1 MEHSTAHNELDRDHH
16 NVIAKHYDRLI
27 VQPRKTIND
36 RAFRFIKTYLK
47 HPALAMLD
55 LGAGTGHMS
64 VRFGSN
70 FRTITLVDHSEGML
84 EKAKTNT
91 SHIKAN
97 KRFETCEAFEFLKK
111 SNQQFDLITCVG
123 FLHHLEPHELNEL
136 FGLLHNALSAKGKII
151 LAEPVATAAIEPSA
165 VRWWNKAMRPKI
177 EEYLSLAPT
186 PDEAP
191 LNLGN
196 LKQAYADQG
205 FSLIAERRGWEIF
218 ARFNNNM
225 VDQLAINVLDRLF
238 NKDGVVWIAVIGPA
252 NA

>member
-1 MEHSTAHNELDRDHH
+1 
-16 NVIAKHYDRLI
+16 
-27 VQPRKTIND
+27 
-36 RAFRFIKTYLK
+36 
-47 HPALAMLD
+47 MLD

-97 KRFETCEAFEFLKK
+97 KHFETCEAFEFLKK

-123 FLHHLEPHELNEL
+123 FLHRLEPHELNEL

-151 LAEPVATAAIEPSA
+151 LAEPVATAAIDPSA

-177 EEYLSLAPT
+177 EEYLS
-186 PDEAP
+186 
-191 LNLGN
+191 LGN